1 MDLNKLSRVLG
12 LLALTIAAVLVMA
25 CGSGPGT
32 VEGTVIRD
40 GEPLADAQVVV
51 FQLTK
56 AIGNIEVYQKGAILQ
71 EARTDGEGR
80 FTFTLE
86 ADKYVIEVW
95 MDGDTVAN
103 RMVDVEPG
111 RSTRLDLAAE
121 PSTP

>member
-1 MDLNKLSRVLG
+1 MDRNKLLRVLG
-12 LLALTIAAVLVMA
+12 RFLLMIAAVLMIA

-32 VEGTVIRD
+32 VEGTVTRD
-40 GEPLADAQVVV
+40 GEPLADVQVVV

-71 EARTDGEGR
+71 EARTDVEGR

-86 ADKYVIEVW
+86 GDKYVIEVW

-103 RMVDVEPG
+103 HMVDVEPG
-111 RSTRLDLAAE
+111 RSTRLDLVAE